1 MQEKACFVNV
11 KTGKLHYTGF
21 CSQSKMKPFE
31 IRYFDSEDE
40 ALAVYGRAL
49 SICKNCTKK
58 RDKMLQA
65 MKGEGK

>member
-11 KTGKLHYTGF
+11 KTGKLHYTGL

-31 IRYFDSEDE
+31 IRYFDSENE

-65 MKGEGK
+65 MKGEEK